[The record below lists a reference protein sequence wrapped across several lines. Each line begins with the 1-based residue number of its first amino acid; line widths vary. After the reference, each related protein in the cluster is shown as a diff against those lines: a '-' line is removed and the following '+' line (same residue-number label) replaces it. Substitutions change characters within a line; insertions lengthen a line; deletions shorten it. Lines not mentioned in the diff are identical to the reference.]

1 MNPDNISAAAW
12 DAISA
17 QKADDD
23 RAESVAAIFI
33 DDALKA
39 NRLPNTAFSAV
50 ERMVDRRWKPKGGH

>member
-17 QKADDD
+17 QRADDD
-23 RAESVAAIFI
+23 R
-33 DDALKA
+33 
-39 NRLPNTAFSAV
+39 AFSAV